1 MKSFLTTIIALV
13 LFCSVFFTPADDA
26 PLGIFILWSAWCCL
40 ALYIVNRIIKM
51 TDKESE
57 KN

>member
-1 MKSFLTTIIALV
+1 MKSFLTTIIAIV

-51 TDKESE
+51 TDKSE

>member
-1 MKSFLTTIIALV
+1 MKSFLTIIAIV
-13 LFCSVFFTPADDA
+13 LFCSVFFIPADDA

>member
-1 MKSFLTTIIALV
+1 MKSFLTIIAIV

-51 TDKESE
+51 ADKESE